1 MNVFVA
7 GGAGAVGTRLV
18 PRLVEA
24 GHSVVATTRSPAKV
38 RAIEEMG
45 ARGVVVD
52 GLDRAAVERAVQDAR
67 PEVVIHQLTALSG
80 PVDLRRFDRFFAL
93 TNRLRT
99 EGLDHLL
106 AAARAV
112 GTRRFVAQSFAGW
125 PYAREG
131 AAVKTEEDPL
141 DPDPPKSQRQTLAA
155 IRYLED
161 AVTGAGDVEGLAL
174 RYGGFYGPG
183 SMLGR
188 GGQMV
193 EQVRR
198 RRVPIVGDGGGV
210 WSFLHIEDAAGATV
224 AAVGAGAPGIYNVV
238 DDEPAPVSEWLP
250 YLAETL
256 GAKPPRRIP
265 VWLAR
270 AVAGE
275 AGVSMMTRIRGAS
288 NEKAK
293 RELGWRPRW
302 ATWREGFR
310 DGLG

>member
-24 GHSVVATTRSPAKV
+24 GHAVVATTRSPAKV

-112 GTRRFVAQSFAGW
+112 GARRFLAQSFAGW

-131 AAVKTEEDPL
+131 AAVKTEEDRL
-141 DPDPPKSQRQTLAA
+141 DPDPPKRQRQTLAA

-161 AVTGAGDVEGLAL
+161 AVTGADDVQGLAL

-183 SMLGR
+183 NMLGR
-188 GGQMV
+188 GGHMV

-198 RRVPIVGDGGGV
+198 RRVPIVGDGAGV
-210 WSFLHIEDAAGATV
+210 WSFLHIEDAASATV
-224 AAVGAGAPGIYNVV
+224 AAVGAGAPGVYNVV

-270 AVAGE
+270 AAAGE

-302 ATWREGFR
+302 ASWREGFR

>member
-24 GHSVVATTRSPAKV
+24 GHAVVATTRSPAKV

-112 GTRRFVAQSFAGW
+112 GARRFLAQSFAGW

-131 AAVKTEEDPL
+131 AAVKTEEDRL
-141 DPDPPKSQRQTLAA
+141 DPDPPKRQRQTLAA

-161 AVTGAGDVEGLAL
+161 AVTGADDVQGLAL

-183 SMLGR
+183 NVLGR

-198 RRVPIVGDGGGV
+198 RRVPIVGDGAGV
-210 WSFLHIEDAAGATV
+210 WSFLHIEDAASATV
-224 AAVGAGAPGIYNVV
+224 AAVGAGAPGVYNVV
-238 DDEPAPVSEWLP
+238 DDEPAAVSEWLP

-270 AVAGE
+270 AAAGE

-302 ATWREGFR
+302 ASWREGFR

>member
-24 GHSVVATTRSPAKV
+24 GHAVVATTRSPAKV

-112 GTRRFVAQSFAGW
+112 GARRFLAQSFAGW

-131 AAVKTEEDPL
+131 AAVKTEEDRL
-141 DPDPPKSQRQTLAA
+141 DPDPPKPQRQTLAA

-161 AVTGAGDVEGLAL
+161 AVTGADDVQGLAL

-183 SMLGR
+183 NVLGR

-198 RRVPIVGDGGGV
+198 RRVPIVGDGAGV

-224 AAVGAGAPGIYNVV
+224 AAVGAGAPGVYNVV

-302 ATWREGFR
+302 ASWREGFR

>member
-24 GHSVVATTRSPAKV
+24 GHAVVATTRSPAKV

-106 AAARAV
+106 AAARAA
-112 GTRRFVAQSFAGW
+112 GARRFLAQSFAGW
-125 PYAREG
+125 PYARDG
-131 AAVKTEEDPL
+131 AAVKTEEDRL
-141 DPDPPKSQRQTLAA
+141 DPDPPKPQRQTLAA

-161 AVTGAGDVEGLAL
+161 AVTGADDVQGLAL
-174 RYGGFYGPG
+174 RYGSFYGPG
-183 SMLGR
+183 NMLGR

-198 RRVPIVGDGGGV
+198 RRVPIVGDGAGV
-210 WSFLHIEDAAGATV
+210 WSFLHIEDAASATV
-224 AAVGAGAPGIYNVV
+224 AAVGAGAPGVYNVV

-302 ATWREGFR
+302 ASWREGFR

>member
-24 GHSVVATTRSPAKV
+24 GHAVVATTRSPAKV

-112 GTRRFVAQSFAGW
+112 GARRFLAQSFAGW

-131 AAVKTEEDPL
+131 AAVKTEEDRL
-141 DPDPPKSQRQTLAA
+141 DPDPPKPQRQTLAA

-161 AVTGAGDVEGLAL
+161 AVTGADDVQGLAL

-183 SMLGR
+183 NVLGR

-198 RRVPIVGDGGGV
+198 RRVPIVGDGAGV
-210 WSFLHIEDAAGATV
+210 WSFLHIEDAASATV
-224 AAVGAGAPGIYNVV
+224 AAVGAGAPGVYNVV
-238 DDEPAPVSEWLP
+238 DDEPAAVSEWLP

-270 AVAGE
+270 AAAGE

-302 ATWREGFR
+302 ASWREGFR

>member
-7 GGAGAVGTRLV
+7 GGAGAVGTRLI

-24 GHSVVATTRSPAKV
+24 GHAVVATTRSPAKV

-52 GLDRAAVERAVQDAR
+52 GLDRTAVERAVQDAR

-112 GTRRFVAQSFAGW
+112 GARRFLAQSFAGW

-131 AAVKTEEDPL
+131 AAVKTEEDRL
-141 DPDPPKSQRQTLAA
+141 DPDPPKPQRQTLAA

-161 AVTGAGDVEGLAL
+161 AVTGADDVQGLAL

-183 SMLGR
+183 NVLGR

-198 RRVPIVGDGGGV
+198 RRVPIVGDGAGV

-224 AAVGAGAPGIYNVV
+224 AAVGAGAPGVYNVV

-256 GAKPPRRIP
+256 GAKPPRR
-265 VWLAR
+265 
-270 AVAGE
+270 
-275 AGVSMMTRIRGAS
+275 
-288 NEKAK
+288 
-293 RELGWRPRW
+293 
-302 ATWREGFR
+302 
-310 DGLG
+310 

>member
-24 GHSVVATTRSPAKV
+24 GHAVVATTRSPAKV

-52 GLDRAAVERAVQDAR
+52 GLDRAAVERAVRDAR

-80 PVDLRRFDRFFAL
+80 PVDVRRFDRFFAL

-112 GTRRFVAQSFAGW
+112 GARRFLAQSFAGW

-131 AAVKTEEDPL
+131 AAVKTEEDRL
-141 DPDPPKSQRQTLAA
+141 DPDPPKRQRQTLAA

-161 AVTGAGDVEGLAL
+161 AVTGADDVQGLAL

-183 SMLGR
+183 NVLGR

-198 RRVPIVGDGGGV
+198 RRVPIVGDGAGV
-210 WSFLHIEDAAGATV
+210 WSFLHIEDAASATV
-224 AAVGAGAPGIYNVV
+224 AAVGAGAPGVYNVV

-270 AVAGE
+270 AAAGE

-302 ATWREGFR
+302 ASWREGFR